1 MLFLCFKKMKF
12 HNLKNNIK
20 RKFAYNVNRGYGIN
34 GLNDGFQ
41 YKNLLANFSHL
52 RHTKK
57 TPWIKHFIKF
67 IEVNKK

>member
-1 MLFLCFKKMKF
+1 MPIL
-12 HNLKNNIK
+12 HLKNIRK
-20 RKFAYNVNRGYGIN
+20 KFAYKVKRGYGIN

-57 TPWIKHFIKF
+57 NPWIKYFIKY
-67 IEVNKK
+67 IKEKKND

>member
-1 MLFLCFKKMKF
+1 MDDKECVFDWE
-12 HNLKNNIK
+12 
-20 RKFAYNVNRGYGIN
+20 AN